1 VDGAREG
8 PGGEGDGMRVTS
20 TRASAGAPTVSL
32 SQALAAGLA
41 PDGGLFV
48 PERFPTLDPGAM
60 EEARAVVAGGG
71 KEYRPEETAQG
82 DMAGPPGIPGRR
94 EATEGLGQ
102 VAEILLRPFFRGDAL
117 EGDLPA
123 LCREA
128 FTFPAP
134 LVPMD
139 DGEAVPPG
147 DPRPPQGA
155 PQPNGA
161 ARPTQA
167 LLELFHGPTAA
178 FKDYAARFLA
188 AALSRIPGEGE
199 RHVLVATSGDT
210 GSAVAAAFHR
220 RPGFRVTVLYPEAGV
235 SPRQAHLLGCFGD
248 NVRAFRVRGSFDD
261 CQRLAKGALSDPEL
275 RRRHGLTSANSIS
288 LGRLLPQ
295 MAYYAHAALEWQV
308 RWGKEA
314 GLPGFIIPSGNFGN
328 ALACLWARDLGL
340 PIGEVILATNA
351 NRALVDWVETG
362 RADPRPVQ
370 RTLANAMDVG
380 IPSNLERLRWQ
391 HPEPPPGLSA
401 ISLSDHE
408 IREAVAA
415 APRRWGQVVCPHTA
429 CGLHALGRL
438 RDAGDGRGWIPV
450 ATAHPAKFP
459 EVVEPLVGQA
469 VPVPPAMQAWLA
481 LPARAESLEASP
493 GALARA
499 LAQG

>member
-1 VDGAREG
+1 MDGA
-8 PGGEGDGMRVTS
+8 GGGAGSQGDGMRVTS

-32 SQALAAGLA
+32 SEALAAGLA

-48 PERFPTLDPGAM
+48 PERFPALDPGAL
-60 EEARAVVAGGG
+60 EEARAEVAGG
-71 KEYRPEETAQG
+71 
-82 DMAGPPGIPGRR
+82 
-94 EATEGLGQ
+94 EASSLAR
-102 VAEILLRPFFRGDAL
+102 VAELILRPFFREDPLGEA
-117 EGDLPA
+117 LPA

-134 LVPMD
+134 LVPLQ
-139 DGEAVPPG
+139 DGDGASGG
-147 DPRPPQGA
+147 DSGDGTPLPA
-155 PQPNGA
+155 
-161 ARPTQA
+161 QA

-188 AALSRIPGEGE
+188 AALSLIPGEGD

-220 RPGFRVTVLYPEAGV
+220 RPGFRVTVLYPEGGV

-261 CQRLAKGALSDPEL
+261 CQRLAKGALGDPEL

-295 MAYYAHAALEWQV
+295 MAYHAHAALQW
-308 RWGKEA
+308 RGAREA
-314 GLPGFIIPSGNFGN
+314 DDGAPGFIVPSGNFGN
-328 ALACLWARDLGL
+328 ALAGLWARGLGL
-340 PIGEVILATNA
+340 PIGEVVLATNA

-370 RTLANAMDVG
+370 RTPANAMDVG

-391 HPEPPPGLSA
+391 HPGRPPGVGA
-401 ISLSDHE
+401 ISLSDQE
-408 IREAVAA
+408 IERSVRS

-429 CGLHALGRL
+429 CGLHALGLL
-438 RDAGDGRGWIPV
+438 RDGGDGRGWIAV

-459 EVVEPLVGQA
+459 EVVEPLVGRA
-469 VPVPPAMQAWLA
+469 VAIPPAMEAWLA
-481 LPARAESLEASP
+481 LPARADALEADP
-493 GALARA
+493 EALARA
-499 LAQG
+499 LDRG